1 MTMLPYLCSHTL
13 YCFGENVLKL
23 EYNAEVEWV
32 EIGMVWQELYMK
44 MTLTQLSLNS
54 DGQQS
59 SNISNM

>member
-1 MTMLPYLCSHTL
+1 MFSYITL

-32 EIGMVWQELYMK
+32 EIGMVLQELYMK